1 MNEER
6 REKGDVDE
14 LREVLDVVS
23 ERVPALL
30 RAIRDVLYSKEAAE
44 SMAEAVAIF
53 YEKLVEAGVPP
64 KDALEMAK
72 SYMIDVRNLFGRKG
86 LSLGDLGKEGPKE

>member
-6 REKGDVDE
+6 KEKDEVEE
-14 LREVLDVVS
+14 LREVLDVVG

-30 RAIRDVLYSKEAAE
+30 RAIRDVLYSREAAE

-53 YEKLVEAGVPP
+53 YEKLVDAGVPP

-72 SYMIDVRNLFGRKG
+72 NYMIDIRNLFGRKG
-86 LSLGDLGKEGPKE
+86 FSLGDLTKRGSEE